1 MSGARKERISD
12 AVQAEV
18 ARLLQFEVQ
27 DSRLG
32 FVTVTGVE
40 MTGDLRRARVFIS
53 LLGDDS
59 RRDQS
64 LDALEAARGF
74 LRKRIGQTLRL
85 KYTPELVFSLDTSIE
100 QGAKIEKLLRE
111 GRSAPGSPDGEP
123 ENEKEERDR

>member
-111 GRSAPGSPDGEP
+111 GRSAPGSPGDEP

>member
-111 GRSAPGSPDGEP
+111 GRSAPGSPDDEP
-123 ENEKEERDR
+123 ENKKEERDR